1 MTPRYLGC
9 AAVISRSFAR
19 IYETNLKKQGV
30 LTLTFKDPLDYNKIM
45 EDDRIS
51 ITGLNN
57 IKRGKPVKC
66 VLYHNNNIELKKR
79 YIYNTLIMNYE

>member
-1 MTPRYLGC
+1 
-9 AAVISRSFAR
+9 
-19 IYETNLKKQGV
+19 
-30 LTLTFKDPLDYNKIM
+30 M

-66 VLYHNNNIELKKR
+66 VLYHNNNNRTEEEI
-79 YIYNTLIMNYE
+79 YIYNILIMNYK